1 MKIEIGESLLL
12 SWLRHV
18 KECQLVQ
25 TNWKASKNWELS
37 NTDVLQRLINSSS
50 DFFKNEH
57 GYDLYKKTTS
67 LDQLLSQAEIDVL
80 GMQFSNATIDF
91 YAIDVAFHEA
101 GLNYG
106 SRPETVS
113 RVVKKYLRT
122 AMCLHGYFRINTGTI
137 VFASPKII
145 PCVYKDINSCLPD
158 IMDILEREGLHFSIR
173 LIANQDFS
181 SKILNPIL
189 QSVGNVADTAELFI
203 RSIQLFNL
211 FSDAQEIPPIPH
223 DTINIEQAP
232 HVRLKSSGNTDYSE
246 MKIGV
251 IARTALRETLSKK
264 SIPSEEIANLQDKD
278 YSKKHFGLNFPLL
291 RKTNHNFPNKIERYY
306 ANPVNIHGEYYFICS
321 EWYQKS
327 KGLLLSWID
336 QHNLQAA
343 P

>member
-37 NTDVLQRLINSSS
+37 NTDVLQKLINSSN
-50 DFFKNEH
+50 DLFKNKY
-57 GYDLYKKTTS
+57 GYDLYKKTTG
-67 LDQLLSQAEIDVL
+67 LAQLLAQAEIDVL
-80 GMQFSNATIDF
+80 GMQFSSDTIEL

-122 AMCLHGYFRINTGTI
+122 AMCLHGYFGKNTGTI

-145 PCVYKDINSCLPD
+145 DCVYKEINFCLPD
-158 IMDILEREGLHFSIR
+158 IMDLLEKEDLHFSIR

-211 FSDAQEIPPIPH
+211 FSDTQETPPAPH
-223 DTINIEQAP
+223 DVNKIEQV
-232 HVRLKSSGNTDYSE
+232 HHSQLKPSGNTDYRE
-246 MKIGV
+246 MKIGA
-251 IARTALRETLSKK
+251 IARTVLRETLSKK
-264 SIPSEEIANLQDKD
+264 NIPPVEIANLQDKN

-291 RKTNHNFPNKIERYY
+291 QKANNKSLVKIERYY
-306 ANPVNIHGEYYFICS
+306 ANPINVYGEYYFICS

-327 KGLLLSWID
+327 KGLLLLWID
-336 QHNLQAA
+336 KYNL
-343 P
+343 